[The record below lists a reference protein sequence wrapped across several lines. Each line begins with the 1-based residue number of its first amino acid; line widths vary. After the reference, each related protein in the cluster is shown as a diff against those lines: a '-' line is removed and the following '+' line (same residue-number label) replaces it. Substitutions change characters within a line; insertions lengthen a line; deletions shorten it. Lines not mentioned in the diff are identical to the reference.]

1 MMQTRSFFAQTL
13 AIAALALSVLSPNHA
28 WAQNYTTVNPV
39 QPSDT
44 AGRIEVLEFFAYTC
58 PHCKAMEPLAT
69 RWAATLPE
77 NVVLKPVPVAF
88 NTSMADLQRLYY
100 SLEALDRLDL
110 HRAVFRAIHD
120 QRKRIF
126 DAKAISD
133 WIAEQGVDRERF
145 EATFKSFGV
154 QTKVARANE
163 LARLYRIEGTPT
175 LAVGGRFTTSP
186 SQNASYEATIT
197 QAQLLLTRV
206 LNGGERQTTNKHQSR
221 HDPIA
226 PATQIRAR
234 A

>member
-1 MMQTRSFFAQTL
+1 MMQTRSVFTTAL
-13 AIAALALSVLSPNHA
+13 AIASLALGLSFSA
-28 WAQNYTTVNPV
+28 RAQNYTNINPV

-44 AGRIEVLEFFAYTC
+44 ADKIEVLEFFAYTC
-58 PHCKAMEPLAT
+58 PHCKAMEPLAS
-69 RWAATLPE
+69 RWATTLPE

-88 NTSMADLQRLYY
+88 NASMGDLQRLYY

-110 HRAVFRAIHD
+110 HRAVFRAIHE

-126 DAKAISD
+126 DARAIID
-133 WIAEQGVDRERF
+133 WVAEQGVDRQTF

-163 LARLYRIEGTPT
+163 LARIYRIEGTPT

-197 QAQLLLTRV
+197 QANTLLQRV
-206 LNGGERQTTNKHQSR
+206 LSGQS
-221 HDPIA
+221 
-226 PATQIRAR
+226 
-234 A
+234 